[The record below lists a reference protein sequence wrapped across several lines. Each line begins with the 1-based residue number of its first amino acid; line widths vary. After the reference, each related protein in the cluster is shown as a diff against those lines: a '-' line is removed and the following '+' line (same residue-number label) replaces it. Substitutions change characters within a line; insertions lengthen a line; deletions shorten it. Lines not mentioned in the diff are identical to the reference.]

1 MKVIDIH
8 DMQLQRAVSCLNH
21 RCVFE
26 MLREIGARFSI
37 RTEIDV
43 LAAKYAAND
52 PKALAATGGD
62 QLPPIPLHS
71 VPR

>member
-1 MKVIDIH
+1 MNVIDIR
-8 DMQLQRAVSCLNH
+8 DTQLQRAVSCLND

-37 RTEIDV
+37 RTEIDAV
-43 LAAKYAAND
+43 AAKYAAID
-52 PKALAATGGD
+52 PEALTATGGD